1 MSKNTNRSFTSKSG
15 GIVDFDMF
23 CPISSPATL
32 ESDHETY
39 SDVDSE
45 TYSDVDSEVVG
56 EDFWKHW
63 SLEVDLMICKLQV
76 ARMEKLEEKIKN
88 DWTKFNVLLFH
99 GWGLPVVKQIKARKP
114 IKQPTKQ
121 PTQPKYLPF
130 SFFPLSCTKVKESN
144 LRCLTSNF
152 VK

>member
-1 MSKNTNRSFTSKSG
+1 MSKNTNRSFTSKSA
-15 GIVDFDMF
+15 GILEFDMF
-23 CPISSPATL
+23 CPVSEPATL

-39 SDVDSE
+39 SDI
-45 TYSDVDSEVVG
+45 DSEVAG

-76 ARMEKLEEKIKN
+76 ARMGKLEEKIKN

-99 GWGLPVVKQIKARKP
+99 GWRLPVVKQIKARKP

-130 SFFPLSCTKVKESN
+130 SVFPLSCTKVKESN

-152 VK
+152 AK